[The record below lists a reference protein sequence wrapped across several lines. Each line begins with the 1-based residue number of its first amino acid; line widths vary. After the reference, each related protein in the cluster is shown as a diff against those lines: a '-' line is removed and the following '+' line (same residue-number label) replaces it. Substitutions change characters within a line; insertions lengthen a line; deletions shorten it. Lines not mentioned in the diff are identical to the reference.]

1 VNRISHFLV
10 CAGLLLS
17 LGDVAHAA
25 TLPYDERADASVDIR
40 SALNEVKGSSKDVL
54 VVFGANWC
62 PDCRVLDSVLHGRA
76 AEALSEHFVLVK
88 VDVGYFDKNVDLA
101 KRYQIDLRKG
111 IPAAVLLS
119 GDERRLY
126 TTQAGELAHCHHMG
140 ESAIV
145 EFFARAADSAAVH

>member
-1 VNRISHFLV
+1 M
-10 CAGLLLS
+10 G
-17 LGDVAHAA
+17 VAHGAK
-25 TLPYDERADASVDIR
+25 LPYDERADASADIR

-62 PDCRVLDSVLHGRA
+62 PDCRVLDSVLHGKA
-76 AEALSEHFVLVK
+76 AESLNEHFVLVK
-88 VDVGYFDKNVDLA
+88 VDVGYLDKNVDLA

-119 GDERRLY
+119 GDERKLY

-145 EFFARAADSAAVH
+145 EFFARAADSATIH